1 MSDVKVSKPM
11 VTDIFV
17 EGAKKKA
24 GLLRQH
30 QPCLTFLWRLSSLRR
45 CRLLARW
52 I

>member
-17 EGAKKKA
+17 EGAKKA

-30 QPCLTFLWRLSSLRR
+30 QPCLTFLWRLSSLKR
-45 CRLLARW
+45 CRLLVRW
-52 I
+52 T